1 VQGCGARLP
10 ECVLGKAPR
19 IAIDK
24 PPAPIVEVA
33 IDGSG
38 SMLGLTGSPQASNA
52 WKNILKSVSNASAQV
67 GVPIQAVRSGGGQL
81 QSLSNVSQAGEPCFF
96 SGCGAYPSVTSSLDS
111 LWKVGGSKSAVIP
124 MKLLISDLEVNNGE
138 ISSLVASIKPFV
150 RKGAEIGVLAIKL
163 PFAGKVYN
171 SQSLVIH
178 TGSSERPIYLL
189 ATGPRTQL
197 KSFLTEVKA
206 AAKAEGIPEETMHLT
221 FLEQHVNKPTLT
233 AKAAR
238 GATNQATVD
247 MDISAN
253 GRSYGWTVNPG
264 YKFIRVPK
272 QESAVLLGSSTVP
285 ASKPD
290 ELTDRVLVQ
299 LEPVNTAGVNQY
311 DASGVSTRGIQI
323 QGQKLLIDLALASD
337 ATAGVVRATIPRGR
351 LPEDWW
357 ISWNRNDAAAP
368 EAKNQTDGLLP
379 LLTSLGTL
387 LVEPGSSPAAAF
399 CLAYSRITI

>member
-1 VQGCGARLP
+1 
-10 ECVLGKAPR
+10 
-19 IAIDK
+19 
-24 PPAPIVEVA
+24 
-33 IDGSG
+33 
-38 SMLGLTGSPQASNA
+38 
-52 WKNILKSVSNASAQV
+52 
-67 GVPIQAVRSGGGQL
+67 
-81 QSLSNVSQAGEPCFF
+81 
-96 SGCGAYPSVTSSLDS
+96 
-111 LWKVGGSKSAVIP
+111 
-124 MKLLISDLEVNNGE
+124 LISDLEVNNGE
-138 ISSLVASIKPFV
+138 ISGLVASIKPFV
-150 RKGAEIGVLAIKL
+150 QKGAVIGILALKL
-163 PFAGKVYN
+163 PFAGKVFN
-171 SQSLVIH
+171 SQGMVIH
-178 TGSSERPIYLL
+178 KGPSERPIYLL
-189 ATGPRTQL
+189 ATGPHTQL

-221 FLEQHVNKPTLT
+221 FLDEHVNKPTLT

-253 GRSYGWTVNPG
+253 GRPYGWTANPN

-290 ELTDRVLVQ
+290 KMTDRVLVQ
-299 LEPVNTAGVNQY
+299 LEPVNTAGVNQF
-311 DASGVSTRGIQI
+311 DPSGVSTKGIQI

-357 ISWNRNDAAAP
+357 ISWNRNDPAVP